1 MAVVTFMGATFYSN
15 IWSHYLARKVIRHV
29 LFITHWLS
37 GWASCFRTGFHKIV
51 SMPMVQSVVPFLKK
65 FWKAASSSWSK
76 KIQPDPTGLTRVRR
90 DRRPHHPAQETLCTA
105 FVPFLPCLERRSGP
119 PTHRSQRRQSP
130 RRPHRQQSVR
140 RARKRTEKYV
150 IVDLRTFPP
159 KAFKP
164 VDKNRPI
171 LT

>member
-1 MAVVTFMGATFYSN
+1 MFCSSLTGSAVEHHAFE
-15 IWSHYLARKVIRHV
+15 LAFTR
-29 LFITHWLS
+29 
-37 GWASCFRTGFHKIV
+37 SC
-51 SMPMVQSVVPFLKK
+51 PCQWYNQLCLFLKRFEK
-65 FWKAASSSWSK
+65 PRQAVGPKRSNRF
-76 KIQPDPTGLTRVRR
+76 RR